1 VPELDVRNMT
11 LADVPAAVAVMD
23 TGEWPGRTAFLEW
36 ALANPTIEPLVGE
49 LGGQIVATGL
59 GITNGGPKGPIGWVG
74 MIFVDP
80 TLRRRGFGQ
89 AITEEVCRR
98 LEAGGC
104 RTLALIA
111 SNLGQPVYAQMGFR
125 IDAWYQIWEA
135 PTVDGM
141 PATGVELPA
150 PAGKRL
156 RPMMAHDVDRVGL
169 LDRRATGEDRR
180 GLLASLTGRSWLL
193 EDRDGELLGFLVRQ
207 RADGGTT
214 IAADPDDA
222 ALLLDLLRKLAH
234 GHGPV
239 ARAALVRPPDG
250 EVSPAARELLA
261 NHGWAPAFETPRML
275 RGDPHDWDPSLI
287 WGILGFSF
295 G

>member
-1 VPELDVRNMT
+1 VPDLEIRDMT
-11 LADVPAAVAVMD
+11 LADVPSAAAVMAS
-23 TGEWPGRTAFLEW
+23 GEWPGRTAFLEW
-36 ALANPTIEPLVGE
+36 TLANPTIEPLVGE
-49 LGGQIVATGL
+49 LDGRIVATGL
-59 GITNGGPKGPIGWVG
+59 GVTNGGPNGPIGWIG

-80 TLRRRGFGQ
+80 ALRRRGYGR

-135 PTVDGM
+135 PTVEVE
-141 PATGVELPA
+141 PAA
-150 PAGKRL
+150 PEGTRL
-156 RPMMAHDVDRVGL
+156 RPMTAGDVDRVGL

-180 GLLASLTGRSWLL
+180 GLLASLAGKSWLL
-193 EDRDGELLGFLVRQ
+193 ETEDGAEILGFLARE
-207 RADGGTT
+207 RTDGGT
-214 IAADPDDA
+214 IVAADPDDA

-239 ARAALVRPPDG
+239 ARAALVRAPDG

-261 NHGWAPAFETPRML
+261 NHGFAPAFETPRML
-275 RGDPHDWDPSLI
+275 RGNPHDWDPSLI

>member
-1 VPELDVRNMT
+1 VRDLDIRNMT

-36 ALANPTIEPLVGE
+36 ALANSTIEPLVGE
-49 LGGQIVATGL
+49 LDGRIVATGL

-80 TLRRRGFGQ
+80 TLRRRGYGQ

-111 SNLGQPVYAQMGFR
+111 SNLGQPVYAQMSFR

-135 PTVDGM
+135 PTVKGRAAHGAE
-141 PATGVELPA
+141 PEA
-150 PAGKRL
+150 PQGKRL
-156 RPMMAHDVDRVGL
+156 RSMTADDVDRVGA
-169 LDRRATGEDRR
+169 LDWRATGEDRR
-180 GLLASLTGRSWLL
+180 GLLASLTGKSWLL
-193 EDRDGELLGFLVRQ
+193 EDRDGKLLGFLARQ
-207 RADGGTT
+207 RADGGT
-214 IAADPDDA
+214 IVAADPDDA
-222 ALLLDLLRKLAH
+222 ALLLGLLRKLAH
-234 GHGPV
+234 GHSPV
-239 ARAALVRPPDG
+239 ARAALVRPPNG
-250 EVSPAARELLA
+250 EVSPVARELLA

-275 RGDPHDWDPSLI
+275 RGDPHDWNPSLI

>member
-1 VPELDVRNMT
+1 VPDLDIRNMT

-23 TGEWPGRTAFLEW
+23 SGEWPGRTRFLEW

-49 LGGQIVATGL
+49 RDGRIVATGL
-59 GITNGGPKGPIGWVG
+59 GVTNGGPNGPIGWVG

-80 TLRRRGFGQ
+80 ALRRRGFGR

-135 PTVDGM
+135 PTLAGT
-141 PATGVELPA
+141 PGTGAELPA
-150 PAGKRL
+150 PDDRRL
-156 RPMMAHDVDRVGL
+156 RPMMADDVDRVGA

-180 GLLASLTGRSWLL
+180 GLLASLTGKSWLL
-193 EDRDGELLGFLVRQ
+193 ESPEGALLGFLARQ
-207 RADGGTT
+207 GDTGGTIIT
-214 IAADPDDA
+214 AHPDDA

-234 GHGPV
+234 GRSPV

-250 EVSPAARELLA
+250 EVSPVARELLA
-261 NHGWAPAFETPRML
+261 SHGWAPAFETPRML